1 MRRYIKMNDRTSGAD
16 AERYLVVEGVN
27 LKLWT
32 PFLSEAALGGG
43 GGGVEGVST
52 LTLKQGQHCLLAQQ
66 QQQQQQHLFVSI
78 NLHFFTVLSHS
89 TER

>member
-1 MRRYIKMNDRTSGAD
+1 MRRYIKMNDRTSGAG
-16 AERYLVVEGVN
+16 AERYFVVEGVN

-43 GGGVEGVST
+43 GEGVEGVST
-52 LTLKQGQHCLLAQQ
+52 LTLKQGQHFLLTQ

-78 NLHFFTVLSHS
+78 NLNFFTVLSHS

>member
-1 MRRYIKMNDRTSGAD
+1 MNDRTSGAG

-43 GGGVEGVST
+43 GEDVEGVST
-52 LTLKQGQHCLLAQQ
+52 LTLKQGQHCLLTQQ
-66 QQQQQQHLFVSI
+66 QQQQDLFVSI